1 MRVHYSSN
9 QIKINRAGS
18 SAHNTK
24 KIMKEKILII
34 GRPGTGKSRMAQ
46 RLAIAMGYKVIDEIT
61 GIEELKKRATPNTIY
76 VSNAIDE
83 QAALWHLED
92 FTIIKLIIA

>member
-1 MRVHYSSN
+1 
-9 QIKINRAGS
+9 
-18 SAHNTK
+18 
-24 KIMKEKILII
+24 MKEKILII
-34 GRPGTGKSRMAQ
+34 GRPGTGKTRLAQ

>member
-1 MRVHYSSN
+1 
-9 QIKINRAGS
+9 
-18 SAHNTK
+18 
-24 KIMKEKILII
+24 MKEKILII
-34 GRPGTGKSRMAQ
+34 GNAGTGKSRMAQ

-83 QAALWHLED
+83 QSALWHLED